1 MPSIT
6 IINDNASI
14 SSSSSST
21 AARSAPAPS
30 PSPVPASS
38 STVNIIPH
46 NHSHIRNCIHRPP
59 ARRKSAISS
68 WMARHVPRRV
78 VLVLGLR
85 RLAGRVQS
93 FSPDCDCDC
102 EHKNEGEGEKEKEE
116 EAAESYAA
124 FCNAFTAS
132 TSARDKDGCDRALTP
147 ISPPPSTPLPLP
159 PPGVI
164 TPSLHVATEKPG
176 PERGHKP
183 GRCFGSLRSW
193 CSRR

>member
-6 IINDNASI
+6 IINDNGSF

-21 AARSAPAPS
+21 ASLPAPAS
-30 PSPVPASS
+30 VLASS

-46 NHSHIRNCIHRPP
+46 THNHNHRPS
-59 ARRKSAISS
+59 ARRKSALSS
-68 WMARHVPRRV
+68 WLARHVPPRV
-78 VLVLGLR
+78 VQVLGLH
-85 RLAGRVQS
+85 RLAARREQCS
-93 FSPDCDCDC
+93 CPDCNWEREREDK
-102 EHKNEGEGEKEKEE
+102 EEEEGEEE
-116 EAAESYAA
+116 EAADYAA

-132 TSARDKDGCDRALTP
+132 TSAWDKESPGHGCDKALTP
-147 ISPPPSTPLPLP
+147 ASPLSTPLPLP

-164 TPSLHVATEKPG
+164 TPSLHVATDKKPR
-176 PERGHKP
+176 PERGSKR